1 MGDELTI
8 DGLVEWV
15 GALAACLTAVA
26 AVFAAFQYRLERGRR
41 RDELDRAA
49 KDQALGFSAWAVS
62 DRRSPLKY
70 GVVASNRS
78 RSTFHDVRI
87 DAVLF
92 GEQLPKVEL
101 NVLPPG
107 DFFIEFNQD
116 AWEWEFAVSCA
127 EHGGHLRP
135 YTRTG
140 RYRVR
145 SVNFMDN
152 CEATWKMNEHMVIS
166 QSS

>member
-1 MGDELTI
+1 MTLDNLA
-8 DGLVEWV
+8 EWI

-26 AVFAAFQYRLERGRR
+26 VVFAAFQYRLDRSRR

-49 KDQALGFSAWAVS
+49 KEQAMRFAAWVVS
-62 DRRSPLKY
+62 DRRPPKQY
-70 GVVASNRS
+70 GVVASNQS
-78 RSTFHDVRI
+78 RSTFHNVRI

-92 GEQLPKVEL
+92 GESLPEIEL

-107 DFFIEFNQD
+107 DFFVALDQKTR
-116 AWEWEFAVSCA
+116 EWRYAVACA

-140 RYRVR
+140 RYKVR
-145 SVNFMDN
+145 SVSFMDN
-152 CEATWKMNEHMVIS
+152 REATWSMNEHMVVT
-166 QSS
+166 QTF